1 MARLFRRLL
10 AVTLVCAAVIV
21 VSRAYGSAQVGG
33 GQLAFSFI
41 DQSRGGSTT
50 LLLDTRTGARYQ
62 LWRQDSHVEFIGWID
77 SQRLIVGAYNRR
89 QPPSLFTVGKGWRDD
104 LNLAEWQVIESR
116 YGSSSGWAGG
126 SDGDLSPI
134 LSPDGAR
141 LALMRRVGNSFFL
154 RLYILDQ
161 ASNLRR
167 LTRGVLDLN
176 YAWRPCP
183 EAGC

>member
-1 MARLFRRLL
+1 MARLLWRLL
-10 AVTLVCAAVIV
+10 TVTLVCAACV
-21 VSRAYGSAQVGG
+21 VASRVYGSAQSGG

-62 LWRQDSHVEFIGWID
+62 LWRRDSNVEFIGWID
-77 SQRLIVGAYNRR
+77 SQRMIVGAYNRR
-89 QPPSLFTVGKGWRDD
+89 QPPSLFTLGKGWRDD
-104 LNLAEWQVIESR
+104 LNLDEWQILDSH
-116 YGSSSGWAGG
+116 YSSSRGWAGS
-126 SDGDLSPI
+126 SDGDLSPL

-154 RLYILDQ
+154 RLYVLDHNG
-161 ASNLRR
+161 NLRR